1 MFLFHSVSM
10 RLEQDVSPVVVI
22 IFRLVVWLYS
32 LISYLPYLLLRSYE
46 SQSLSKCSRRVKGRS
61 VSGHPSGPYR
71 DVGALRALASCLQ
84 PGVNT
89 LDRVFE
95 SSVCRHPDLDC
106 LGTRELLC
114 EEDET
119 QEDGRVFKKVCIV

>member
-1 MFLFHSVSM
+1 M
-10 RLEQDVSPVVVI
+10 RLKQDVSPVVVI

-32 LISYLPYLLLRSYE
+32 LISYLPYLLLRSSD
-46 SQSLSKCSRRVKGRS
+46 SQSFSECSRRVKARS
-61 VSGHPSGPYR
+61 VSGHPLGPYR
-71 DVGALRALASCLQ
+71 DVGVLRTLATCLQ

-95 SSVCRHPDLDC
+95 SSVCRFPHFGC
-106 LGTRELLC
+106 LGTRDLLS

-119 QEDGRVFKKVCIV
+119 QEDGRVFKKVRIICKSL

>member
-1 MFLFHSVSM
+1 M

-32 LISYLPYLLLRSYE
+32 LISYLPYLLLRSYK
-46 SQSLSKCSRRVKGRS
+46 SQTLSKCSRRVKGRS

-71 DVGALRALASCLQ
+71 DVAALRTLASCLQ

-106 LGTRELLC
+106 LGTRELLS